1 MKIQNRAG
9 TGWVGLRRNEMAN
22 KNGMGDRIG
31 YDERKEHNKERARR
45 MVLVLGVACVILIL
59 AMIVEVY
66 L

>member
-1 MKIQNRAG
+1 MSK
-9 TGWVGLRRNEMAN
+9 RNN
-22 KNGMGDRIG
+22 MGNRIG

-45 MVLVLGVACVILIL
+45 MTLVLGVACVILIL

>member
-1 MKIQNRAG
+1 
-9 TGWVGLRRNEMAN
+9 MAN
-22 KNGMGDRIG
+22 KGNMGDRIG
-31 YDERKEHNKERARR
+31 YDERKEHNEERARR